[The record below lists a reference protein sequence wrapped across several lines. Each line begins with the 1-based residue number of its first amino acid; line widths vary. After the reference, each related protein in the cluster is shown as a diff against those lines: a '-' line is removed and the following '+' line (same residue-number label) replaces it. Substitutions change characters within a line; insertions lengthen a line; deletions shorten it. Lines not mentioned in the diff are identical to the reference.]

1 MILLAP
7 EGCCAAGH
15 PEGSIR
21 RDNYLHREP
30 CTPHAPTPLLSLS
43 HGLHARLSPTNSSRS
58 VSRPNTPGLP
68 HGPPTARLLL
78 PQVDTAVRALRRRCS
93 AASLPKHP
101 ISPKFGFV
109 LHTGSCSSGRVG
121 CAHHHLPRQIGFVFA
136 QANPEF
142 FSHNYL
148 SFRQLAS
155 DLPRRKL
162 ALFCTIALRPG
173 LAAHQPAPIPGR
185 AGRIG
190 FVLHARHPGFTAF
203 RPAARCKRP
212 TARTRR
218 CARHTHTPA
227 APKRKNS
234 RPNGLES
241 SPRQKQAGTS
251 RPLSASET
259 RGQDLQFS
267 SHASPQ
273 NQRFPGHARAPDLPA
288 CLVRIRYSVA

>member
-1 MILLAP
+1 VRP
-7 EGCCAAGH
+7 DTQRDRSAAITTCI
-15 PEGSIR
+15 GSRAR
-21 RDNYLHREP
+21 RTLPR
-30 CTPHAPTPLLSLS
+30 PLLSP
-43 HGLHARLSPTNSSRS
+43 LHSSRARLSPRTPPGSFSSAESLGR
-58 VSRPNTPGLP
+58 P
-68 HGPPTARLLL
+68 HGPHHSAPLSTTQYCRPRVSPTLGAI
-78 PQVDTAVRALRRRCS
+78 
-93 AASLPKHP
+93 ASLPKHP
-101 ISPKFGFV
+101 IFPKFGFV

-227 APKRKNS
+227 APKRKDS

-288 CLVRIRYSVA
+288 CLVRVRYSVA